1 MISIRFALHA
11 MVYLHCLTDLRFGL
25 EKTMATVT
33 YYLYTKKQRSLFNL
47 CIKHIWD
54 TMRRMQKDDRLL
66 TPVFDDIQ
74 VLYMEWQKIVAK
86 VILYNLVP
94 PVRLNINR

>member
-1 MISIRFALHA
+1 MTSIRFVLHA

-47 CIKHIWD
+47 CVKHVWD
-54 TMRRMQKDDRLL
+54 TMRRIQKSDPVLD
-66 TPVFDDIQ
+66 PVFVEIQ
-74 VLYMEWQKIVAK
+74 ELYKEWQKIVAK
-86 VILYNLVP
+86 VSPYRP
-94 PVRLNINR
+94 ASNIYMIAN